1 MPFEGLPDARAA
13 VQAAWARGTE
23 PPPRRTVDQW
33 ADAQRILGEE
43 EGPNPGRWDTNRTPY
58 LRDPMACMSLHHPS
72 RRVVLLAGAQCGKTQ
87 AELNAVGQMMAETP
101 ATILWVLPTVDEAKN
116 FNRDK
121 LDPLISNT
129 PAVKA
134 RVSELVARDETGSTI
149 MRKRFPG
156 GVLELTG
163 ANSSKGLQSRTRR
176 VIVMD
181 EVAEFPADAGGRG
194 DPVAQAEAR
203 TIAWTGREKIIA
215 VSTPG
220 LDAGDPGPGG
230 RCRITQMWEDGSR
243 GRYLVP
249 CPDCG
254 RRQELQF
261 EQLRWTAND
270 PGSAT
275 YACEACGVLIP
286 HAAKRRMLAD
296 GAWDHERPELVSFK
310 PSFRLNGLYSP
321 FADWSHVAR
330 LAEESSADP
339 GKAKSFSQQWLGRAY
354 KPALDVPKPEVLRE
368 RTEDRPMGRI
378 PPGVLWLE
386 GATDVQAE
394 RLEWAVYGFDRNL
407 TQYYIDG
414 GIIVGDTNLP
424 AVWDDHDAILARSW
438 PDAWGR
444 EWRPERWG
452 VDSGFRTQAVYRY
465 VRRHAAQRRPQIMA
479 LDGRPKWGLPPVG
492 SASVQDVDADGRKIG
507 QILLWPV
514 GTWDLKSE
522 LATALALTVQGPDT
536 NSGAWPRGAMRFPRG
551 LDIAFFQS
559 LTAEALVMEIR
570 GGQQRP
576 VWRKLGAN
584 EQWDLAVYTRALA
597 RFDADRLTEADW
609 SALAAERL
617 APPED
622 AQGDLLQV
630 LGPDLKAEAEAA
642 ARRKVEEAADAANR
656 AAVAQAAAARGGQA
670 GWFDRRRDWF

>member
-33 ADAQRILGEE
+33 ADAERVLGDE

-58 LRDPMACMSLHHPS
+58 LREPMACMSLHHPS

-101 ATILWVLPTVDEAKN
+101 ATILWVMPTIDEAKN

-134 RVSELVARDETGSTI
+134 RVSELVSRDETGSTI

-220 LDAGDPGPGG
+220 LEAGDPGPGG

-254 RRQELQF
+254 HRQELQF
-261 EQLRWTAND
+261 DQLRWTAGE
-270 PGSAT
+270 PAT
-275 YACEACGVLIP
+275 AAYACEACGVLIP

-296 GAWDHERPELVSFK
+296 GAWQHEQPELVSFK

-321 FADWSHVAR
+321 FADWAHVAR
-330 LAEESSADP
+330 LAEDSSADP
-339 GKAKSFSQQWLGRAY
+339 GKAKAFSQQWLARAY

-386 GATDVQAE
+386 GATDVQGE
-394 RLEWAVYGFDRNL
+394 RLEWAVYGFDRQMS
-407 TQYYIDG
+407 QYYIDG
-414 GIIVGDTNLP
+414 GIIIGDTNLP
-424 AVWDDHDAILARSW
+424 QVWEDHDAILARSW

-465 VRRHAAQRRPQIMA
+465 VRRHAALRRPQVMA
-479 LDGRPKWGLPPVG
+479 LDGRPKWGLPPIG
-492 SASVQDVDADGRKIG
+492 SATVQDVDAGGRKIG
-507 QILLWPV
+507 EVLLWPV

-551 LDIAFFQS
+551 LDIAFFAS
-559 LTAEALVMEIR
+559 LTAEACVTEIR
-570 GGQQRP
+570 GGTQRP
-576 VWRKLGAN
+576 VWKKLGPN
-584 EQWDLAVYTRALA
+584 EQFDLAVYARALA
-597 RFDADRLTEADW
+597 RFDADRLTDADW
-609 SALAAERL
+609 AALAAERL
-617 APPED
+617 TPPEA
-622 AQGDLLQV
+622 AQGDLLAV

-642 ARRKVEEAADAANR
+642 ARRKAEEASDAASR
-656 AAVAQAAAARGGQA
+656 AALAQAAAARGGQA